1 MIYDYAPRLA
11 ARAQARK
18 RRHVLF
24 TLCLLTLPALSLH
37 TTRSAAETSATSP
50 VQLAQNAR

>member
-11 ARAQARK
+11 ARLQARK

-24 TLCLLTLPALSLH
+24 TLCLLMLPALSFQTVRG
-37 TTRSAAETSATSP
+37 TTDSP
-50 VQLAQNAR
+50 PLLLAVAQR